1 MTAMVARYTDAPVPL
16 GEYVPTAD
24 RRMVMHGMTWASFK
38 TMLAARGERRWPR
51 MAYLDGAVELMG
63 ASRHHEDIKSG
74 IHDLVS
80 AYCLDNGIRFR
91 CYGSYLIDDES
102 LEAGAEPDD
111 CYVFGAQLKERERPD
126 LVVEVIWTS
135 GGIDKLNLYRR
146 LGVREV
152 WFWKANAIAVHVLGD
167 AGYEVHEQSAF
178 LPDLDLGLVCE
189 LLGLE
194 SVNEMVEQLRSR
206 LPTPVREPP
215 E

>member
-38 TMLAARGERRWPR
+38 TMLAARGDHRWPR
-51 MAYLDGAVELMG
+51 MAFLDGAVELMG

-80 AYCLDNGIRFR
+80 VHCLDRQIRFR

-102 LEAGAEPDD
+102 VEAGAEPDD
-111 CYVFGAQLKERERPD
+111 CYVFGNQLKERERPD

-135 GGIDKLNLYRR
+135 GGIDKLKLYRR

-152 WFWKANAIAVHVLGD
+152 WFWKANAIEVHCLGVD
-167 AGYEVHEQSAF
+167 GYEVRARSAC
-178 LPDLDLGLVCE
+178 LPDLDLALVCE
-189 LLGLE
+189 LLGLD
-194 SVNEMVEQLRSR
+194 SVNDMVEQLRARS
-206 LPTPVREPP
+206 
-215 E
+215 